1 MNDAQLIEKAIPD
14 ELRLAPHPD
23 AALINEALATVIV
36 ALNNSDYL
44 TLSGKMNDVRK
55 ALLAFHSGTYVKHI
69 AEEDELWTSM
79 QAKAEKYRPEAHLI
93 TTRPMKGG
101 FSRYSY
107 TMDNEKGTIVVMSDE
122 GKYVAEYMVFG
133 TDIPVASAAM
143 DSEREALASL
153 FMGRGALVVI
163 DGSPLIPMP
172 ARMPVIEEMSDKEP
186 AHPPIAD
193 SGLEVIKT
201 KVNVL
206 EGKRGSNGVVELRN
220 LQPGSGPVWRGSIVF
235 EVYVDGSLMVDGSG
249 DTDYGRLVPDIAS
262 FSVQLPLPGNEFN
275 GLHGNGKTV
284 DEAIASASK
293 SEPYSSRAVTHDDSF
308 AESNPLIQSA
318 IEAEANERL
327 SSLKRVPQEGIR
339 NIQEKIQKINEDDSL
354 KAAVKAKKLRDI
366 QSRYQSELDRLNDQ
380 LTDISAITTADIIR
394 QAREGNN
401 ADGEWGT

>member
-55 ALLAFHSGTYVKHI
+55 ALLAFYNGTYVKHI
-69 AEEDELWTSM
+69 AEEDELWTSI

-93 TTRPMKGG
+93 TTRPMRGG

-122 GKYVAEYMVFG
+122 GKCVAEYMVFG

-172 ARMPVIEEMSDKEP
+172 ARMPVIEETATETVTEEP
-186 AHPPIAD
+186 AHP
-193 SGLEVIKT
+193 
-201 KVNVL
+201 
-206 EGKRGSNGVVELRN
+206 
-220 LQPGSGPVWRGSIVF
+220 
-235 EVYVDGSLMVDGSG
+235 
-249 DTDYGRLVPDIAS
+249 
-262 FSVQLPLPGNEFN
+262 
-275 GLHGNGKTV
+275 
-284 DEAIASASK
+284 
-293 SEPYSSRAVTHDDSF
+293 
-308 AESNPLIQSA
+308 
-318 IEAEANERL
+318 
-327 SSLKRVPQEGIR
+327 
-339 NIQEKIQKINEDDSL
+339 
-354 KAAVKAKKLRDI
+354 
-366 QSRYQSELDRLNDQ
+366 
-380 LTDISAITTADIIR
+380 
-394 QAREGNN
+394 N